1 MQPFTKAKARWV
13 AVGIAFGGILGG
25 VSCFLQYLRNAHH
38 YREIETFFR
47 GSVAGQE
54 VLGISYFDY
63 HGIGFMESN
72 QWKILLQDANGQRVV
87 IYQNRPV
94 FQEGI
99 PHQPHIEIKNTAI
112 LIDDG
117 NNKLKLEVHQ

>member
-1 MQPFTKAKARWV
+1 MQPSKKTKALCIALG
-13 AVGIAFGGILGG
+13 AVLGG
-25 VSCFLQYLRNAHH
+25 LIGAAFCILQSLKSEHH

-47 GSVAGQE
+47 GNVAGKE

-63 HGIGFMESN
+63 HGVGFMESN
-72 QWKILLQDANGQRVV
+72 QWKILLQDSNGQSIV
-87 IYQNRPV
+87 IYQNRPI

-99 PHQPHIEIKNTAI
+99 PHQPHIEIKDTAI

-117 NNKLKLEVHQ
+117 ENRLKLEVHQ

>member
-1 MQPFTKAKARWV
+1 MQPSKKTKALCIALG
-13 AVGIAFGGILGG
+13 AVLGG
-25 VSCFLQYLRNAHH
+25 LIGAAFCVLQSLKSEHH

-47 GSVAGQE
+47 GNVAGKQ

-63 HGIGFMESN
+63 HGVGFMESN
-72 QWKILLQDANGQRVV
+72 QWKILLQDSNGQSIV
-87 IYQNRPV
+87 IYQNRPI

-99 PHQPHIEIKNTAI
+99 PHQPHIEIKDTAI

-117 NNKLKLEVHQ
+117 ENKLKLEVHQ